1 MTKKK
6 RIIRMICFAL
16 LLLLILIWALCNAHI
31 SNNTRNMTTSIY
43 ESASGLGGYNYFI
56 LNMGYG
62 SIISEDDYR
71 AIAAGSSGIWKDMPE
86 QCLWN
91 WDIRSAHT
99 LFYGTGA
106 STYLHDRCT
115 ITDADGTVRAGYDR
129 HIRLDWRWT
138 PESRHNRVINTYEY
152 ITPEFP
158 CNVFDMFD
166 SLFS

>member
-16 LLLLILIWALCNAHI
+16 LLLLILIWSLCNARI

-43 ESASGLGGYNYFI
+43 ESASGLGDYDYFS

-71 AIAAGSSGIWKDMPE
+71 TIAAGSSAIWKDMPE
-86 QCLWN
+86 QCHWD
-91 WDIRSAHT
+91 WDIHSTHT
-99 LFYGTGA
+99 LFYGIGA
-106 STYLHDRCT
+106 STYIHDGCT
-115 ITDADGTVRAGYDR
+115 ITDADGTVLSGYDR
-129 HIRLDWRWT
+129 HIRLDWRWD